1 MIALSTLVATLHLPY
16 RLHQRAS
23 SILARTE
30 VAIWSVRMRREA
42 QARYQAFYGSSFDPF
57 LDWVPLLGSRCRGS
71 GSNCAVRTQSYLSGA
86 TLGLPL
92 QQFQNSGEVL
102 FLMTDFIK

>member
-1 MIALSTLVATLHLPY
+1 MIALSALVATLHLPY
-16 RLHQRAS
+16 RPHQRAS

-30 VAIWSVRMRREA
+30 AAIWSVMRRREA
-42 QARYQAFYGSSFDPF
+42 QVRYQAYDGSFFDPF
-57 LDWVPLLGSRCRGS
+57 SDWVPLLGSRCRGS
-71 GSNCAVRTQSYLSGA
+71 GSNCAVQSYLSGA
-86 TLGLPL
+86 VLGLPL